1 MAGMANKNVR
11 SRLLIGLLIYL
22 GIIAVAAICAFR
34 FTTHP
39 WIWVLAAIG
48 IMPFVLGSARVIT
61 AAIIKK

>member
-1 MAGMANKNVR
+1 MANKNVR
-11 SRLLIGLLIYL
+11 NGLLIYL

-39 WIWVLAAIG
+39 WIWILFVVAIL
-48 IMPFVLGSARVIT
+48 PFVLDIARVIT